1 MSAPTGIDLGAI
13 DAIDF
18 HVHALRPDTPGVENE
33 KARLQREDQARRWKS
48 DLVNITLD
56 DTAAYYRERR
66 MAAVLF
72 PVDSERSQGDSMV
85 PNTDVAAAAKRHPDV
100 FIPFASVDPLR
111 PDAVAIATDLLE
123 NHGIR
128 GFKFHASVQDFAPD
142 DPRAYALYDVI
153 AAHRSIALFHSGQT
167 GIGRTSPGGG
177 GVRLKHSNPM
187 LLDDIAVDFPDLTI
201 VIAHPSFPW
210 QAEALAVARHKQNV
224 FIDLSGWSPK
234 YFEDQLVQHA
244 NTLIADKVL
253 FGSDFP
259 VLTPDR
265 WLADFAERDFRDSV
279 RPGILKDNAARVL
292 GLG

>member
-1 MSAPTGIDLGAI
+1 VTPIDLGTI

-33 KARLQREDQARRWKS
+33 KSRLQREDQARRWKS
-48 DLVNITLD
+48 DLVNVTLD
-56 DTAAYYRERR
+56 ETAAYYRERR

-72 PVDSERSQGDSMV
+72 PVDSERHLGDSMV
-85 PNTDVAAAAKRHPDV
+85 PNTDVTAAAARHPDV
-100 FIPFASVDPLR
+100 LIPFASIDPLR
-111 PDAVAIATDLLE
+111 PGAVERAEDLLV
-123 NHGIR
+123 NHGVR
-128 GFKFHASVQDFAPD
+128 GFKFHASVQGFAPD
-142 DPRAYALYDVI
+142 DPRAYTLYEVI

-244 NTLIADKVL
+244 NTLIPDKVL

-279 RPGILKDNAARVL
+279 RPGILKENAARVL
-292 GLG
+292 GLA